1 MVAEVSRTCA
11 LGRPLSYLRVGDLHF
26 LEAFGSM
33 EDNDFGLTGTD
44 RPDDG
49 LGHVLRAV
57 RGEAARSPCMPP
69 ARNLSWNS
77 VAVTE
82 G

>member
-1 MVAEVSRTCA
+1 
-11 LGRPLSYLRVGDLHF
+11 
-26 LEAFGSM
+26 M